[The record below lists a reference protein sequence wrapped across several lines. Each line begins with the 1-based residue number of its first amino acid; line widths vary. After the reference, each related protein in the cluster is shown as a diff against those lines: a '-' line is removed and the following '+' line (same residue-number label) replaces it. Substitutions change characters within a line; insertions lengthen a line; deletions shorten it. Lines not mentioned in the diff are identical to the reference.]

1 MKIITGGAGFI
12 GSAICWKLNLL
23 GFKDILIVD
32 SDMEGTKKN
41 NLKDLIYSDF
51 VDKDTFLKD
60 LSAGKYKETDTL
72 YHMGACSS
80 TTETNMSFLQKN
92 NIDYSRFLAEWSLK
106 NNVRYVYA
114 SSAAT
119 YGDGSRG
126 FDDDVKLIPTLKPL
140 NKYGLSKQI
149 FDMCIIENN
158 LYDKIVGLK
167 YFNVFGPNEN
177 HKGDMRSMV
186 NKSFKII
193 KETGKMKLFRSERSE
208 YKDGEQKRDFLY
220 VKDAVDM
227 TVFFDSTN
235 PVGNKQN
242 GIYNIGSGKASTWLD
257 MAFALFKAMDKEP
270 RIEFVDMPDNIRNQY
285 QYFTEAKID
294 KLRAAGYNQPIITLE
309 KSVKDYVQNYLIPE
323 KYLSIKNEE

>member
-12 GSAICWKLNLL
+12 GSAICWKLNLM
-23 GFKDILIVD
+23 GFNDILIVD
-32 SDMEGTKKN
+32 SDMDGTKKN
-41 NLKDLIYSDF
+41 NLQDLIYSDF
-51 VDKDTFLKD
+51 VDKDTFLKN
-60 LSAGKYKETDTL
+60 LSTGKYKETDTL

-80 TTETNMSFLQKN
+80 TTETDMSYLQRN
-92 NIDYSRFLAEWSLK
+92 NVDYSRALAEWSLK
-106 NNVRYVYA
+106 NDVRYVYA

-119 YGDGSRG
+119 YGDGSLG
-126 FDDDVKLIPTLKPL
+126 FDDDKNLIPSLKPL

-149 FDMCIIENN
+149 YDMCVIEHD
-158 LYDKIVGLK
+158 LYDKITGLK

-193 KETGKMKLFRSERSE
+193 KETGKMKLFKSELPE

-227 TVFFDSTN
+227 TVFFDAAN
-235 PVGNKQN
+235 PVGSKQN

-257 MAFALFKAMDKEP
+257 MAYALFKAMDKEP
-270 RIEFVDMPDNIRNQY
+270 NIEFVEMPENIRNQY

-294 KLRAAGYNQPIITLE
+294 KLRAAGFNRPITSLE
-309 KSVKDYVQNYLIPE
+309 NSVKDYVQNYLTPDQ
-323 KYLSIKNEE
+323 YLSVK